1 MAEQKKPRERI
12 KIFVKP
18 AAGLR
23 IKHPVSLTVLPA
35 EGMLVEASSYWTR
48 RILEKDVELVDHTTP
63 VVAVKEA
70 KKGKE

>member
-1 MAEQKKPRERI
+1 MADQKKPRERS

-23 IKHPVSLTVLPA
+23 IKHPVSFAVLPA

-48 RILEKDVELVDHTTP
+48 RILDRDVELVDHAAP
-63 VVAVKEA
+63 VAAVKES

>member
-1 MAEQKKPRERI
+1 MAEQKKPRERS

-23 IKHPVSLTVLPA
+23 IKHPVSFAVLPA
-35 EGMLVEASSYWTR
+35 EGMLVETSSYWTR
-48 RILEKDVELVDHTTP
+48 RILDKDVELVEAASA
-63 VVAVKEA
+63 VVAVKEP